1 MGIRRYRR
9 VAGSNM
15 IFAVIPA
22 RGGSKRLP
30 RKNLREIGGK
40 TLVAWAIESARAA
53 TRLDEIVVST
63 DDNAIVQEAAR
74 LRCAWILRPEY
85 LAQDETPTLPVLLHA
100 VQFYPAST
108 VIVTLTPTDS
118 TVFSRHRDRRGHRG
132 ARPFRG
138 GLHGHGRAW
147 ASKRERLHHAPG
159 VPRRRAH
166 HGTAVRGPRR
176 PGAYQ
181 HRQRTRSRAR
191 GAPLCRLPT

>member
-30 RKNLREIGGK
+30 PQNLRGIGGK
-40 TLVAWAIESARAA
+40 TPPGPGGGGARPGAIESARAA

-100 VQFYPAST
+100 GQFYPAST
-108 VIVTLTPTDS
+108 VIVTLQPLAGGDGHPNGSVYPTRRACLDAGRIMGPRC
-118 TVFSRHRDRRGHRG
+118 VDLVGPAHINIDNEHDLVRAERHYAAYLRDR
-132 ARPFRG
+132 
-138 GLHGHGRAW
+138 
-147 ASKRERLHHAPG
+147 
-159 VPRRRAH
+159 
-166 HGTAVRGPRR
+166 
-176 PGAYQ
+176 
-181 HRQRTRSRAR
+181 
-191 GAPLCRLPT
+191 

>member
-108 VIVTLTPTDS
+108 VMVAHGHPNGSVYTTRRACLDAGRIMGPRCVDLVGPAHINIDNEHDL
-118 TVFSRHRDRRGHRG
+118 VRAERHYAAYLRDR
-132 ARPFRG
+132 
-138 GLHGHGRAW
+138 
-147 ASKRERLHHAPG
+147 
-159 VPRRRAH
+159 
-166 HGTAVRGPRR
+166 
-176 PGAYQ
+176 
-181 HRQRTRSRAR
+181 
-191 GAPLCRLPT
+191 

>member
-1 MGIRRYRR
+1 
-9 VAGSNM
+9 M

-108 VIVTLTPTDS
+108 VIVTLQPTVPFRLGIEIDEAIEALDRFEADS
-118 TVFSRHRDRRGHRG
+118 TVTVAHGHPNGSVYTTRRACLDAGRIMGPRCVDLVGPAHINIDNEHDLVRAERHYAAYLRDR
-132 ARPFRG
+132 
-138 GLHGHGRAW
+138 
-147 ASKRERLHHAPG
+147 
-159 VPRRRAH
+159 
-166 HGTAVRGPRR
+166 
-176 PGAYQ
+176 
-181 HRQRTRSRAR
+181 
-191 GAPLCRLPT
+191 